1 MTQFFD
7 WIDTNPALPLRLA
20 LGFIG
25 LCWAFLT
32 PVGLHRM
39 KNDDHEV

>member
-1 MTQFFD
+1 MIKLFD
-7 WIDTNPALPLRLA
+7 WIDANPALPLRLA

-32 PVGLHRM
+32 LVGLHRM